1 MKIYLLDN
9 KQINMYSL
17 PKKIEDSFL
26 IKYITENGLEET
38 INVIAR
44 EGHWE
49 IESNPETTFFN
60 NGMKVSKE
68 VLENNSTYQIKFSDL
83 QEPLLFY
90 CFETPIKFNEY
101 DISTGSEITI
111 GKSQNN
117 TIVYNNV
124 YTNSE
129 SIKIT
134 KQNGYWFLDD
144 NGVNQQIYING
155 YKSSKKV
162 LKLGDT
168 IFLNGLKI
176 IWLED
181 HIKINTPKDQL
192 TIALSQYKN
201 TSQGDNKYTEPTD
214 TEKASTLYNDS
225 QIFFHTPRLKESI
238 KPQQIEIQIPPLKQ
252 EEDKTPAFL
261 QIGGTVMMGF
271 ASGITGMIAIINVA
285 TGNANIESSITEIM
299 S

>member
-134 KQNGYWFLDD
+134 KQNG
-144 NGVNQQIYING
+144 
-155 YKSSKKV
+155 
-162 LKLGDT
+162 
-168 IFLNGLKI
+168 
-176 IWLED
+176 
-181 HIKINTPKDQL
+181 
-192 TIALSQYKN
+192 
-201 TSQGDNKYTEPTD
+201 
-214 TEKASTLYNDS
+214 
-225 QIFFHTPRLKESI
+225 
-238 KPQQIEIQIPPLKQ
+238 
-252 EEDKTPAFL
+252 
-261 QIGGTVMMGF
+261 
-271 ASGITGMIAIINVA
+271 
-285 TGNANIESSITEIM
+285 
-299 S
+299 